1 MDSLEKKIKE
11 LHTKGLTKFENF
23 LNEEEINSLMRINLK
38 KKENIKNKSKDYV
51 EWDDPDLWE
60 LICNKK
66 IKSILDK
73 VFESNYFYMHDSTVM
88 EACVGSSWS
97 WHRDNPC
104 RRTGEGPDWD
114 TDENYNVFTIII
126 YLSDSKE
133 SNSSLAFI
141 PKSHNITY
149 KRTLSN
155 ILRIIHHKI
164 KKKQKFSFLRKII
177 ERIISKE
184 VNYKVG
190 DICVF
195 YCNLYHSGLSKI
207 NTSTKRLAAV
217 IRYGGEGK
225 HAKNFINYELN
236 YRQGKNKYLVCKNK
250 TKFFEFLKK
259 NNLFISPEIPKK
271 NIDGVFT
278 PKNENKDSAIYGIY
292 DE

>member
-1 MDSLEKKIKE
+1 
-11 LHTKGLTKFENF
+11 
-23 LNEEEINSLMRINLK
+23 MRINLK

-88 EACVGSSWS
+88 EASVGSSWS

>member
-1 MDSLEKKIKE
+1 MTRLLWKLVLAVLGAGIEIIHAEELEKALIGILMKI
-11 LHTKGLTKFENF
+11 
-23 LNEEEINSLMRINLK
+23 
-38 KKENIKNKSKDYV
+38 
-51 EWDDPDLWE
+51 
-60 LICNKK
+60 IC
-66 IKSILDK
+66 
-73 VFESNYFYMHDSTVM
+73 FY
-88 EACVGSSWS
+88 
-97 WHRDNPC
+97 
-104 RRTGEGPDWD
+104 
-114 TDENYNVFTIII
+114 NYNLFIH
-126 YLSDSKE
+126 SKE

-164 KKKQKFSFLRKII
+164 KKKQNFLFKKII

-259 NNLFISPEIPKK
+259 NNLFISPEIPRK
-271 NIDGVFT
+271 
-278 PKNENKDSAIYGIY
+278 Y
-292 DE
+292 